1 VAARTQL
8 VAAEHRTE
16 DFTISHARL
25 VQIENEGSTPS
36 LQKLFALSIVYGV
49 PLVRLLDLY
58 LNLDSAAR
66 LHSSMQLPN
75 THLSSI
81 EHATGQAHAPTTANR
96 ALAVEN
102 KETRVLNSSTEIHP
116 EALSPLIR
124 HLRNGKFRYGLI
136 GSSDYTMYPM
146 IRPGSMVQIDDSRK
160 TPKPAR
166 YQSEYD
172 RPIYFIE
179 LRGKFICSW
188 CELHGNRLVST
199 PHPAS
204 PCRTQVFAYPNEAE
218 IVGQVIGVALSL
230 SAPEPV
236 SMFSK
241 ASGSLPRSN
250 VAF

>member
-1 VAARTQL
+1 MAARTQL
-8 VAAEHRTE
+8 VAAEHGTE

-81 EHATGQAHAPTTANR
+81 EHATTPRCR
-96 ALAVEN
+96 ATMPADRVAAAEPE
-102 KETRVLNSSTEIHP
+102 KTRVLNSSTEVQP
-116 EALSPLIR
+116 EVLSPLIR

-146 IRPGSMVQIDDSRK
+146 IRPGSMVQIDESRR
-160 TPKPAR
+160 TPKQGR

-172 RPIYFIE
+172 RPIYFVE
-179 LRGKFICSW
+179 LRGGFICSW
-188 CELHGNRLVST
+188 CELQGNRLVTT

-204 PCRTQVFAYPNEAE
+204 PCRTQVFAYPSEAE
-218 IVGQVIGVALSL
+218 NCPA
-230 SAPEPV
+230 
-236 SMFSK
+236 K
-241 ASGSLPRSN
+241 
-250 VAF
+250 